1 MERELSSNKLGTEK
15 MSKLVISMGGPII
28 ISMIV
33 QALYNIVDTMFVSAI
48 EGSGAEAISALSLAF
63 PWQNILIAVATGT
76 GVGMNALLS
85 RRLGQKQYD
94 SASRVASVGLL
105 LYVISWAVILLATVA
120 FVASF
125 VSFQVSAN
133 ADTTGTIDISVV
145 NEYTR
150 EYLYIVS
157 GLSIGVMFQVYTERL
172 LQSTGKTVLSMIVQ
186 LVGAITNI
194 VLDPIF
200 IFVFDMGVVGAAV
213 ATVIGQFASAILGI
227 VFNLKYNKDINL
239 SFKNMRFDGAII
251 KNIYSVAV
259 PSIVMSSIG
268 SIMTTSMNM
277 ILLSIKQGGKT
288 AMAVFGIY
296 FKLLSFV
303 NMPAFGMN
311 NGMVPIIAYNYGAK
325 NKQRIVQAIKVACVY
340 VSCNMIV
347 GTLIFQLLPDVLI
360 NMFNQPE
367 LVQVGVTALRI
378 MSTPFILVG
387 FCIVLIGSFQAL
399 ESSIY
404 SVIISVCRQLG
415 ALIPLAYLFS
425 LSGDVSLVWWAFPLA
440 EVVSVILC
448 FAFMRRVY
456 LKKIKPLNE
465 E

>member
-15 MSKLVISMGGPII
+15 MSKLVVSMAGPII
-28 ISMIV
+28 ISMLV
-33 QALYNIVDTMFVSAI
+33 QALYNIVDTMFVSSI

-63 PWQNILIAVATGT
+63 PWQNILISTAVGT

-94 SASRVASVGLL
+94 DASRVAGVGLL
-105 LYVISWAVILLATVA
+105 LYFISWVAILIATVA
-120 FVASF
+120 FVAPF

-133 ADTTGTIDISVV
+133 ADTTGAIDISVV
-145 NEYTR
+145 SEYTR

-157 GLSIGVMFQVYTERL
+157 GLSVGVMFQVYTERL

-186 LVGAITNI
+186 LSGALTNI
-194 VLDPIF
+194 ILDPIL
-200 IFVFDMGVVGAAV
+200 IFVFDMGVAGAAI
-213 ATVIGQFASAILGI
+213 ATVAGQFVSATIGF
-227 VFNLKYNKDINL
+227 VFNLKFNKDISL
-239 SFKNMRFDGAII
+239 SFKNVRFDGAII
-251 KNIYSVAV
+251 KKVYSVAV

-303 NMPAFGMN
+303 NMPAFGLN
-311 NGMVPIIAYNYGAK
+311 NGMVPIIAYNYGAR
-325 NKQRIVQAIKVACVY
+325 NKKRIIQAIKVACVY
-340 VSCNMIV
+340 VSCIMLV
-347 GTLIFQLLPDVLI
+347 GTLIFQLLPNVLI

-367 LVQVGVTALRI
+367 LVSTGVTALRI
-378 MSTPFILVG
+378 LSTPFMLAG

-404 SVIISVCRQLG
+404 SVVISICRQLG

-456 LKKIKPLNE
+456 LKKIKPLDQ
-465 E
+465 